1 MINKKLPPVKPRGR
15 PKKAAGEKLR
25 ALTFYLPPEAMDEL
39 KAWAERDHRTLSAMA
54 SFMVQHALKCHLFKQ
69 GHVPAP

>member
-1 MINKKLPPVKPRGR
+1 MINKKLPLVKPRGR
-15 PKKAAGEKLR
+15 PKKSDSEKLR

-54 SFMVQHALKCHLFKQ
+54 SFMVQHALKCHIFKQ
-69 GHVPAP
+69 GHVPVP